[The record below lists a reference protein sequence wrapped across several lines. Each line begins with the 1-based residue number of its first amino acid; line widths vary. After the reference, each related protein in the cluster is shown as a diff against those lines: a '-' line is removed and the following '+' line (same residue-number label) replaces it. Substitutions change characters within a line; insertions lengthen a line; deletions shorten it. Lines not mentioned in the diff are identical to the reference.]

1 MAKRGS
7 ARTGTLTASPEL
19 NQHPVF
25 DLTKPRAEVD
35 LASVWVWVE
44 RQALVV
50 LPETVEILLVS
61 DLRWFQWPDSG
72 KTEKPSM
79 AYSRP

>member
-35 LASVWVWVE
+35 LASV
-44 RQALVV
+44 
-50 LPETVEILLVS
+50 
-61 DLRWFQWPDSG
+61 
-72 KTEKPSM
+72 
-79 AYSRP
+79 